1 MRKQLL
7 LLYFLL
13 ITVALIA
20 QNHMEFRGVPI
31 TGHRDSFVSEMKK
44 LGYSETYRNET
55 GIVMEGKFTNKD
67 AELLILSSAKSKTV
81 WKVAAQIDQDESW
94 SKLKR
99 DYFYYVELYTSKYGQ
114 PSDHFEYFLSPY
126 YEGDG
131 FELQALR
138 NEKCTY
144 STFFITDSGF
154 IGVKIT
160 NSGKL
165 SLEYEDRINSDQDSK
180 EKESSVLDDI

>member
-1 MRKQLL
+1 
-7 LLYFLL
+7 
-13 ITVALIA
+13 
-20 QNHMEFRGVPI
+20 
-31 TGHRDSFVSEMKK
+31 
-44 LGYSETYRNET
+44 
-55 GIVMEGKFTNKD
+55 
-67 AELLILSSAKSKTV
+67 
-81 WKVAAQIDQDESW
+81 
-94 SKLKR
+94 
-99 DYFYYVELYTSKYGQ
+99 VELYTSKYGQ
-114 PSDHFEYFLSPY
+114 PSDNFEYILSPY

-154 IGVKIT
+154 IIVKMT

-165 SLEYEDRINSDQDSK
+165 SLEYEDKTNSDQDSK